1 MKYHL
6 IGLQRNYLLDA
17 SSIASLSELHCFIS
31 ANEGVP
37 CEHQRFLIGGR
48 DVHALPN
55 PRSDCDD
62 AVISIKLALSVGG
75 GMPKKKKGKGKKG
88 KKGKDKKKKVEEEA
102 KPDEFDFMNAS
113 ELLKIKAVLSEK
125 LSTIQEERS
134 YFQLERD
141 FLQKMYDIVHTHEF
155 AENAVNFKNME
166 SDLEALKNN
175 HRNNIRMYVQ
185 KVKHLEYDHNNTMN
199 SISMEA
205 EMLQTEEKLA
215 HQKKKEKL
223 LRNKKILESELLKTK
238 MLNEREI
245 AAIEVKLGLA
255 QRDISADFEAKLVD
269 LHASYERIL
278 LELKKDLELQT
289 KLQIHEI
296 EERKNLHINDLIF
309 NHEKSFNKMKEY
321 YNSITRDNLDL
332 IRSLKTELGELEA
345 KIKSHESKHH
355 NILSE
360 NKKLNLPLNK
370 AKSEVALYNK
380 RLVNYNKDKRS
391 LKSNQ
396 KHLLSLTNKLNVLK
410 KQNAELKQQYQRLC
424 ESKSE
429 LCRKY
434 ASIAVRQKEKSALTQ
449 KLMASQQRFK
459 AKQDELNQVLGR
471 ANLDKVV
478 ISHLTNKLN
487 TIIDHKNSQIAE
499 KRYEVSKVH
508 KMHDDLL
515 RVYQAK
521 IKKLCPQIPDHELFH
536 VQHINHVKGA
546 TIPANFISN

>member
-17 SSIASLSELHCFIS
+17 SSIASLSELRCFIS

-55 PRSDCDD
+55 SNSDCDD
-62 AVISIKLALSVGG
+62 AVVSIKLALSVGG

-370 AKSEVALYNK
+370 AKSEVALLNK

-434 ASIAVRQKEKSALTQ
+434 ASIAVRQKEKSALSQ